1 MAHLVTLIPGDGIGP
16 EVSEA
21 TRRVLDATGVPIE
34 WVVEEAGAEV
44 LAREGTTLPER
55 VLDRIRDSRVAIK
68 GPITT
73 PVGSGFRSV
82 NVELRQTL
90 DLFAAVRPSRS
101 LAGLPTRHPDVD
113 LVVIRENTED
123 LYQGIEFEKGTPE
136 ALELRE
142 ELRRL
147 SGRELREDSGFTV
160 KPISVTG
167 ARRIVRFAL
176 EYVRAHGRRKVTL
189 GHKANIMRF
198 SDGLFLSIGQIEAE
212 GHPEVWF
219 EEMEIDQL
227 SMRLVREPSAFDVLL
242 LPNLYGDII
251 SDLCAGL
258 VGGLGLAAGANLGW
272 EYAVFEPVH
281 GSAPD
286 IAGKGVANPIA
297 MILSGAMLLRHL
309 QEPAAAEAVER
320 AVDRVLERGDV
331 RTPDLGGTSSTDEVA
346 AAIDR
351 GALGVSGK
359 VVRRRT
365 DVLVALAGLALFVPC
380 AIIASDGT
388 VGPVELAVFH
398 AINGLP
404 EALSPVMQWVQWLGV
419 LAVGPIVAL
428 GAALFRRW
436 RLAIACLLVTVEKLV
451 FERIVWQLVERS
463 RPGKTIADAIVR
475 GDTPMTGAS
484 FVSGHVILVTGLAW
498 VLTPYLRGAW
508 RALPW
513 VVVGLV
519 AFARV
524 YLGAHAPLDV
534 LGGFALGLV
543 AGGIANVI
551 VGLEPRTA
559 GVADHAGARYG

>member
-34 WVVEEAGAEV
+34 WVVEEAGADA
-44 LAREGTTLPER
+44 LAREGTTLPGR

-82 NVELRQTL
+82 NVELRQAL

-101 LAGLPTRHPDVD
+101 LVGLPTRHPDVD

-123 LYQGIEFEKGTPE
+123 LYQGIEFERGTPE
-136 ALELRE
+136 AQELRE
-142 ELRRL
+142 ELLRL

-176 EYVRAHGRRKVTL
+176 EFVEAHGRRKVTL

-212 GHPEVWF
+212 GHPVVWF
-219 EEMEIDQL
+219 EETEIDQL
-227 SMRLVREPSAFDVLL
+227 SMRLVREPAEFDVLL

-286 IAGKGVANPIA
+286 IAGRGLANPIA

-309 QEPAAAEAVER
+309 HEAVAATAVER
-320 AVDRVLERGDV
+320 AVDRVLERGDA
-331 RTPDLGGTSSTDEVA
+331 RTPDLGGTSSTEEVA
-346 AAIDR
+346 AAIEE
-351 GALGVSGK
+351 
-359 VVRRRT
+359 T
-365 DVLVALAGLALFVPC
+365 
-380 AIIASDGT
+380 
-388 VGPVELAVFH
+388 
-398 AINGLP
+398 
-404 EALSPVMQWVQWLGV
+404 
-419 LAVGPIVAL
+419 
-428 GAALFRRW
+428 
-436 RLAIACLLVTVEKLV
+436 
-451 FERIVWQLVERS
+451 
-463 RPGKTIADAIVR
+463 
-475 GDTPMTGAS
+475 
-484 FVSGHVILVTGLAW
+484 
-498 VLTPYLRGAW
+498 LRG
-508 RALPW
+508 
-513 VVVGLV
+513 
-519 AFARV
+519 
-524 YLGAHAPLDV
+524 
-534 LGGFALGLV
+534 
-543 AGGIANVI
+543 
-551 VGLEPRTA
+551 
-559 GVADHAGARYG
+559 

>member
-16 EVSEA
+16 EVSLA
-21 TRRVLDATGVPIE
+21 ARRVLDATGIPIE
-34 WVVEEAGAEV
+34 WVVEEAGADV
-44 LAREGTTLPER
+44 LAREGTTLPGR
-55 VLDRIRDSRVAIK
+55 VLDQIRSSRVAIK

-82 NVELRQTL
+82 NVELRQAL

-101 LAGLPTRHPDVD
+101 LPGLPTRHPDVD

-123 LYQGIEFEKGTPE
+123 LYQGIEFERGTPE
-136 ALELRE
+136 ALELRG
-142 ELRRL
+142 ELLRL
-147 SGRELREDSGFTV
+147 SRHELREDSGFTV

-176 EYVRAHGRRKVTL
+176 EFVGGHGRRKVTL

-227 SMRLVREPSAFDVLL
+227 SMRLVREPAEFDVLL

-286 IAGKGVANPIA
+286 IAGRGIANPIA

-309 QEPAAAEAVER
+309 HEAAAATAVER

-331 RTPDLGGTSSTDEVA
+331 RTPDLGGTSSTDAVA
-346 AAIDR
+346 SAIE
-351 GALGVSGK
+351 GALGG
-359 VVRRRT
+359 
-365 DVLVALAGLALFVPC
+365 
-380 AIIASDGT
+380 
-388 VGPVELAVFH
+388 
-398 AINGLP
+398 
-404 EALSPVMQWVQWLGV
+404 
-419 LAVGPIVAL
+419 
-428 GAALFRRW
+428 
-436 RLAIACLLVTVEKLV
+436 
-451 FERIVWQLVERS
+451 
-463 RPGKTIADAIVR
+463 
-475 GDTPMTGAS
+475 
-484 FVSGHVILVTGLAW
+484 
-498 VLTPYLRGAW
+498 
-508 RALPW
+508 
-513 VVVGLV
+513 
-519 AFARV
+519 
-524 YLGAHAPLDV
+524 
-534 LGGFALGLV
+534 
-543 AGGIANVI
+543 
-551 VGLEPRTA
+551 
-559 GVADHAGARYG
+559 

>member
-55 VLDRIRDSRVAIK
+55 VLDRIRESRVAIK

-101 LAGLPTRHPDVD
+101 LAGLPTRHPDVN

-123 LYQGIEFEKGTPE
+123 LYQGIEFEEGTPP

-147 SGRELREDSGFTV
+147 SGREVREDSGFTV

-176 EYVRAHGRRKVTL
+176 EYVHAHGRRKVTL

-251 SDLCAGL
+251 SDLCSGL

-297 MILSGAMLLRHL
+297 MILSGAMLLRHV

-320 AVDRVLERGDV
+320 AVDHMLERGDA
-331 RTPDLGGTSSTDEVA
+331 RTPDLDGTSSTDEVA
-346 AAIDR
+346 AAI
-351 GALGVSGK
+351 
-359 VVRRRT
+359 
-365 DVLVALAGLALFVPC
+365 
-380 AIIASDGT
+380 
-388 VGPVELAVFH
+388 VGELSA
-398 AINGLP
+398 
-404 EALSPVMQWVQWLGV
+404 
-419 LAVGPIVAL
+419 
-428 GAALFRRW
+428 
-436 RLAIACLLVTVEKLV
+436 
-451 FERIVWQLVERS
+451 
-463 RPGKTIADAIVR
+463 
-475 GDTPMTGAS
+475 
-484 FVSGHVILVTGLAW
+484 
-498 VLTPYLRGAW
+498 
-508 RALPW
+508 
-513 VVVGLV
+513 
-519 AFARV
+519 
-524 YLGAHAPLDV
+524 
-534 LGGFALGLV
+534 
-543 AGGIANVI
+543 
-551 VGLEPRTA
+551 
-559 GVADHAGARYG
+559 

>member
-1 MAHLVTLIPGDGIGP
+1 VAHLVTLIPGDGIGP

-21 TRRVLDATGVPIE
+21 TRRVLDATGIPIE
-34 WVVEEAGAEV
+34 WVIEEAGADV
-44 LAREGTTLPER
+44 LEREGTPLPGR

-82 NVELRQTL
+82 NVELRQAL

-123 LYQGIEFEKGTPE
+123 LYQGIEFAKGTPE

-142 ELRRL
+142 QLLRL
-147 SGRELREDSGFTV
+147 SGRELREDSGLTV

-167 ARRIVRFAL
+167 ARRVVRFAL
-176 EYVRAHGRRKVTL
+176 EFVGTHGRRKVTL

-212 GHPEVWF
+212 GHPEIWF

-227 SMRLVREPSAFDVLL
+227 SMRLVREPAAFDVLL

-286 IAGKGVANPIA
+286 IAGRGIANPIA

-309 QEPAAAEAVER
+309 REPAAATAVER
-320 AVDRVLERGDV
+320 AVDRVLERGGA
-331 RTPDLGGTSSTDEVA
+331 RTPDLGGTSSTEEVA
-346 AAIDR
+346 AAIEE
-351 GALGVSGK
+351 
-359 VVRRRT
+359 T
-365 DVLVALAGLALFVPC
+365 
-380 AIIASDGT
+380 
-388 VGPVELAVFH
+388 
-398 AINGLP
+398 
-404 EALSPVMQWVQWLGV
+404 
-419 LAVGPIVAL
+419 
-428 GAALFRRW
+428 
-436 RLAIACLLVTVEKLV
+436 
-451 FERIVWQLVERS
+451 
-463 RPGKTIADAIVR
+463 
-475 GDTPMTGAS
+475 
-484 FVSGHVILVTGLAW
+484 
-498 VLTPYLRGAW
+498 LRG
-508 RALPW
+508 
-513 VVVGLV
+513 
-519 AFARV
+519 
-524 YLGAHAPLDV
+524 
-534 LGGFALGLV
+534 
-543 AGGIANVI
+543 
-551 VGLEPRTA
+551 
-559 GVADHAGARYG
+559 